1 MVFVGVVM
9 FVWVIFCVA
18 VLFFGDVEFAVWLFT
33 GVVVLVEVLFM
44 TVLFVW
50 MIGKVVFVGAANVLF
65 EAVVFSNLLTF

>member
-1 MVFVGVVM
+1 M
-9 FVWVIFCVA
+9 
-18 VLFFGDVEFAVWLFT
+18 FFGNVELPVWLFT
-33 GVVVLVEVLFM
+33 GVVMFVVEVLFM